1 MGGNGWWPLA
11 FLHHF
16 WSLQLCW
23 LKNPDLPGRCNQR
36 LAQPIPAPGSFVASM
51 WFQVPKTRC
60 KRKLRRLWASLTLD
74 VLCGVCGLRPSYRQ
88 KGLWFSKSMMDR
100 DLYACSSWHRHRSCA
115 FSLKHLSEGQ
125 GTKEQPEKLSVSARS
140 WSQLPTPPE
149 LPCMGSAR
157 CCDSWY
163 PCSSLTG
170 RVKPPKEAFQAKRA
184 TQVLSYEQLSSLCR
198 RFKSHNR
205 WVYKEG
211 HRRAFVTVAQKG
223 RWILVSHSPRLTT
236 VEFSR
241 ISMDSVAHC
250 PKVPKYSQRLKGSE
264 SPPRERRRVSPRPA
278 PQKANCGSFCCSF
291 LAVFEVV
298 LERW

>member
-1 MGGNGWWPLA
+1 MGESWNLEPGQVFNDRTTGLMGCPLTVVALRLPDSNRRIDIFHDRSTIPKKTWKTFFETSSLYVEPEMGGNGWWPLA

-36 LAQPIPAPGSFVASM
+36 LARPIPAPGLFVASM

-74 VLCGVCGLRPSYRQ
+74 VWNCGVCGLRPSYGQ

-100 DLYACSSWHRHRSCA
+100 DLSACSSWHRHRSCA
-115 FSLKHLSEGQ
+115 FSLRHLSEGQ

-149 LPCMGSAR
+149 LPRMGSAR

-163 PCSSLTG
+163 PCPSLTG
-170 RVKPPKEAFQAKRA
+170 RVKPPKEALQAKRA
-184 TQVLSYEQLSSLCR
+184 TQVLSYEQPSSLCQ

-205 WVYKEG
+205 WAY
-211 HRRAFVTVAQKG
+211 RAVELWQLHKRAVEFWSVTV
-223 RWILVSHSPRLTT
+223 LV
-236 VEFSR
+236 
-241 ISMDSVAHC
+241 
-250 PKVPKYSQRLKGSE
+250 
-264 SPPRERRRVSPRPA
+264 
-278 PQKANCGSFCCSF
+278 
-291 LAVFEVV
+291 
-298 LERW
+298 